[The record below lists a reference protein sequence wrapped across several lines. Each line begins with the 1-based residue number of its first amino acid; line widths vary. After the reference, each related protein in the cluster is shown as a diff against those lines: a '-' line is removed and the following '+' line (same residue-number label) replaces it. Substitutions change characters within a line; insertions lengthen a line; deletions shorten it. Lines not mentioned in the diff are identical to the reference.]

1 MKYIAITAKGT
12 KLPVKITDDS
22 IKNWGMGHLG
32 IALREKLLEAKG
44 LAIGDPLKYRTDR
57 TNLIKSTDQRIH
69 ENIQDYIATGIG
81 DGAAKKYAL
90 ELCKAVEQAEMNLI
104 NLLKK
109 DRRK

>member
-1 MKYIAITAKGT
+1 MLYRYFINNKIRESIYKNRCFFYIYCI
-12 KLPVKITDDS
+12 S
-22 IKNWGMGHLG
+22 Q
-32 IALREKLLEAKG
+32 
-44 LAIGDPLKYRTDR
+44 LAIGDLLKYRTDR